1 LPEEMMLPLFRLT
14 AEVPDAIVP
23 ARELLEVGRELR
35 AMDEVRLN
43 PVRCLVGMP
52 VASIGSP
59 SLVASREMS
68 PHAISAT
75 AGTDRG

>member
-1 LPEEMMLPLFRLT
+1 
-14 AEVPDAIVP
+14 
-23 ARELLEVGRELR
+23 
-35 AMDEVRLN
+35 MDEVRLN
-43 PVRCLVGMP
+43 PVRVLAGML

-59 SLVASREMS
+59 SLVASQEMS